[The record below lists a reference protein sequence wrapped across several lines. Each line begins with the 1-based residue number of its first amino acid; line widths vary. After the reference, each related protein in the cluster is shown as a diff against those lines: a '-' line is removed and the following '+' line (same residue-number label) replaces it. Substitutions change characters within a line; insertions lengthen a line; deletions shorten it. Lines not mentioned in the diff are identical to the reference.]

1 MRGFLD
7 ASVLVYLIAG
17 DAGWIEIADVI
28 AAREIEGF
36 YSDFAWGEFV
46 AALGARVR
54 RREMPE
60 SYADALIVQSQA
72 YLTDWTYAQI
82 TSDDVRRATDMVA
95 QFSLALKLPDAIHI
109 ATADRLGLTLV
120 STDVQQVRAAAATGV
135 ATINPLQ

>member
-1 MRGFLD
+1 MRAFLD

-36 YSDFAWGEFV
+36 YSDFGWGEFV

-82 TSDDVRRATDMVA
+82 TSKDVKRATDMVA
-95 QFSLALKLPDAIHI
+95 QFSLSLKLPDAIHI